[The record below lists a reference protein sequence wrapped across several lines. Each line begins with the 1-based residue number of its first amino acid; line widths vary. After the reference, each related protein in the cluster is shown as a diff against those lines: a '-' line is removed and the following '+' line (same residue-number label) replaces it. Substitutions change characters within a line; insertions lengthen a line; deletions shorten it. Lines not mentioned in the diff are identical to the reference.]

1 MPNTSIQA
9 QGEAM
14 PAEKKTHLS
23 PNLTRRR
30 ALGLLAAASVPPT
43 AVVAVVAVAAGQ
55 RNETSQVSGFA
66 ENPALMAA
74 YDRFLAARAEV
85 AAAEDA
91 LEWLVD
97 EWRHLWPL
105 APAEILGFP
114 NADEYTARAERDIAG
129 RIIKRRTADLGRK
142 ANRHLVER
150 YPETC
155 FQVYSPELLQEVIER
170 WEKPRTGKTEKAL
183 ARNLAEQAK
192 VLAEYRRKHR
202 LSEEY
207 HAETA
212 RLWEASGVEDVKQ
225 RIKVAKKALDKAC
238 SDVSYEPARTVE
250 GLRLKAD
257 VLQVQ
262 DDGMA
267 PYMSTKGGALGGMA
281 RFIDA
286 TLEVIGRT
294 SA

>member
-1 MPNTSIQA
+1 MSTI
-9 QGEAM
+9 
-14 PAEKKTHLS
+14 
-23 PNLTRRR
+23 TRRNLLKQSP
-30 ALGLLAAASVPPT
+30 AVLSIAAIPVGAAVDAVPALAAPT
-43 AVVAVVAVAAGQ
+43 
-55 RNETSQVSGFA
+55 
-66 ENPALMAA
+66 ENPALIAA
-74 YDRFLAARAEV
+74 YERFLAARGEV
-85 AAAEDA
+85 AEAEDA

-114 NADEYTARAERDIAG
+114 NADEYTAGAERDIAG
-129 RIIKRRTADLGRK
+129 RIIIRKTADLGRK
-142 ANRHLVER
+142 ATREFVER

-155 FQVYSPELLQEVIER
+155 FQILSPELLQEVIEK

-183 ARNLAEQAK
+183 FRNLAEQAK
-192 VLAEYRRKHR
+192 VLAEYRHKLR

-225 RIKVAKKALDKAC
+225 RIKAAKAALDRAC
-238 SDVSYEPARTVE
+238 GDVSHEPAYTVE

-262 DDGMA
+262 DNGLA
-267 PYMSTKGGALGGMA
+267 PYMRDKGGALGAMS

-286 TLEVIGRT
+286 TLDVIGRA
-294 SA
+294 SV